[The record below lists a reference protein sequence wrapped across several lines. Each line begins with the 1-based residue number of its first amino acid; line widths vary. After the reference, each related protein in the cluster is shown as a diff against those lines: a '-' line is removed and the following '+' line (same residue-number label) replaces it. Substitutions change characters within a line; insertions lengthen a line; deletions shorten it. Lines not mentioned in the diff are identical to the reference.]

1 MACYGGPNPIN
12 DPEKRRFILEWA
24 RPMFEA
30 GLPMDKIGEAIN
42 DRWFKGRAPSK
53 WIYDDILKGKGT
65 PYEKGLRDVWKAQ
78 FDRRVK
84 TQEAE
89 NLALS
94 ESKGFWGKMLSP
106 LKAPARKVAVAY
118 HFTVFPFVHAGQ
130 VAFLP
135 KSWGIFTKGL
145 LDTFG
150 RSLRGSAMERLL
162 TTMEHDERFGLG
174 MKSEVDMGKHSKAT
188 GILSSFKGASKNAW
202 DILTYMRFQ
211 LWKQAMDKHFRS
223 DMTPEEL
230 LAMGKKMAI
239 WANHATGSGKGFLMH
254 KQISWIPFGPKL
266 WQSHLNRIFGD
277 PIETIKTFAKGDKAT
292 PAEKALAWKN
302 FNTLVTTV
310 GTQLGFLAVNQGVN
324 WALAQ
329 FTGQKKVD
337 DINWNNPS
345 RSDWMAFKAFGLNIE
360 VPGPQTE
367 VRTVAKILA
376 TYFLSTPKDRRGAS
390 KREAVSGILGQYQYN
405 KINPDLALG
414 GELLAGE
421 NWMGRPLPGFLAHGS
436 KPTPKRPQMSW
447 VEFAGEHAPIPLEGP
462 IGFVYDEFQKNGMSK
477 KDALTQTKAL
487 IWYGLEA
494 LPMTAL
500 DVLGLRTSPEKPEP
514 TPKK

>member
-1 MACYGGPNPIN
+1 MACYSGPNPI
-12 DPEKRRFILEWA
+12 DTPEKRRFILAWA

-53 WIYDDILKGKGT
+53 WLYDDILKGKNT
-65 PYEKGLRDVWKAQ
+65 PYEKALRDIWKTQ

-89 NLALS
+89 NLAKS
-94 ESKGFWGKMLSP
+94 ESKGWMD
-106 LKAPARKVAVAY
+106 KALYTLGTAPRKLAVAY

-130 VAFLP
+130 VFFLP

-150 RSLRGSAMERLL
+150 RSTRGSAMERLL
-162 TTMEHDERFGLG
+162 TTMEHDEHFGLG
-174 MKSEVDMGKHSKAT
+174 MKSGVDMGKHSKAT
-188 GILSSFKGASKNAW
+188 GILSSFKGASKNSW

-230 LAMGKKMAI
+230 LAMGQKMAI
-239 WANHATGSGKGFLMH
+239 WANQTTGSGKGFLMH

-266 WQSHLNRIFGD
+266 WQAHLNRIFGD

-302 FNTLVTTV
+302 FNSMVTMV

-324 WALAQ
+324 WALGQ
-329 FTGQKKVD
+329 FTGKKSD
-337 DINWNNPS
+337 DINWSNPS
-345 RSDWMAFKAFGLNIE
+345 KSDWLAFKAFGLNVE
-360 VPGPQTE
+360 VPGVQTE
-367 VRTVAKILA
+367 LRTVAKILS
-376 TYFLSTPKDRRGAS
+376 TYFFSTPKERRGAS
-390 KREAVSGILGQYQYN
+390 KREAVASIAGQYEYN
-405 KINPDLALG
+405 KINPSIVLG
-414 GELLAGE
+414 SEVLAGQ
-421 NWMGRPLPGFLAHGS
+421 NWMGRPLPGFLGRGQ
-436 KPTPKRPQMSW
+436 KGTPKHPQMSW
-447 VEFAGEHAPIPLEGP
+447 IEFAGEHAPIPLEGP
-462 IGFVYDEFQKNGMSK
+462 IGFVYDKFQENGMSK
-477 KDALTQTKAL
+477 KDAMTATKAL
-487 IWYGLEA
+487 IWYGIEA
-494 LPMTAL
+494 LPMTVL
-500 DVLGLRTSPEKPEP
+500 DVAGLQTRVEKPEP